1 MYNEYRIV
9 TAKNVIIQ
17 FSKIRMILNVRSID
31 EGTFLH
37 GHVAEI

>member
-1 MYNEYRIV
+1 MYTEYVIL
-9 TAKNVIIQ
+9 TATIVIIQ

-37 GHVAEI
+37 GHAAEI